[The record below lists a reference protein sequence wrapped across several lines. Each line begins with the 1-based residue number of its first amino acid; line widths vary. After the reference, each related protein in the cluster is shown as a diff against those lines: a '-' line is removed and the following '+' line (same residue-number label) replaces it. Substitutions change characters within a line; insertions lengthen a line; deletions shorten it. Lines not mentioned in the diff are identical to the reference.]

1 MSMGHDACKLALN
14 AGTAELCVICSDASA
29 RLSEEIIG
37 LAKKAQTKIYTVDYT
52 MFDIQQSTGFKAG
65 VFTVDDAGFAKSLIK
80 KLNDNKSGKERVY
93 GK

>member
-14 AGTAELCVICSDASA
+14 AGTAELCVICSDASV

-37 LAKKAQTKIYTVDYT
+37 LAEKAQTKIYTVDYT
-52 MFDIQQSTGFKAG
+52 MFDIQQATGFKAG

>member
-37 LAKKAQTKIYTVDYT
+37 LAEKAQTKIYTVDYT